1 MRKTLPKISEQD
13 QQDIENIPLKESFP
27 VDCIVKWHYELGQR
41 VKRDNR
47 EGKIIK
53 RYDKMSTYF
62 GYYPELYSVEF
73 DDGKIEIDF
82 LWHGLVSI

>member
-1 MRKTLPKISEQD
+1 MEINCGSSP
-13 QQDIENIPLKESFP
+13 ESITETKNLGQI
-27 VDCIVKWHYELGQR
+27 DCQVKWHYELGQR

-47 EGKIIK
+47 EGKIID
-53 RYDKMSTYF
+53 RYDKMSKYF
-62 GYYPELYSVEF
+62 GHYPELYSVEF